1 MNTADSLQQRQVGPS
16 NSKSQSE
23 YEIALPNGLKCFVP
37 DRSLVAGVRFDISEI
52 FNRNCYMLPEWKL
65 EPADIVIDVGANKG
79 LCTLWAAP
87 QVPFGRVISLE
98 PAPIFD
104 VLSTNVERNRLAN
117 VTVLNM
123 AVGPAD
129 GQLDLIAYPHGVDG
143 VSHGADLK
151 LPRVT
156 SLFVSRA
163 KPKHITVG
171 TISIGQILQT
181 YAIERVKLLKI
192 DCEGGEYDIFSA
204 MSPDDWSRIQLVALE
219 FHRFSKLRTES
230 WLLDQLHVN
239 GFQTTAHSSFLQRL
253 QSVGFIWAWRK

>member
-1 MNTADSLQQRQVGPS
+1 MKTADSPRQHQAAQS
-16 NSKSQSE
+16 NSNSQSE

-37 DRSLVAGVRFDISEI
+37 ERSLVAGVRFDISEI
-52 FNRNCYMLPEWKL
+52 FNRNCYMLPEWRL
-65 EPADIVIDVGANKG
+65 EPTDVVIDVGANKG
-79 LCTLWAAP
+79 ICTLWAAP

-98 PAPIFD
+98 PAPIFK

-117 VTVLNM
+117 VTALNM
-123 AVGPAD
+123 AVGRAD

-143 VSHGADLK
+143 VSHSADLK

-156 SLFVSRA
+156 SFFLSRA

-181 YAIERVKLLKI
+181 YDIDKVKLLKI

-204 MSPDDWSRIQLVALE
+204 MSPDDWSRIQFVALE
-219 FHRFSKLRTES
+219 FHRFSKVRTES
-230 WLLDQLHVN
+230 WLLDQLHMN
-239 GFQTTAHSSFLQRL
+239 GFQTTIHSSFLERL
-253 QSVGFIWAWRK
+253 QSVGFIRAWRK